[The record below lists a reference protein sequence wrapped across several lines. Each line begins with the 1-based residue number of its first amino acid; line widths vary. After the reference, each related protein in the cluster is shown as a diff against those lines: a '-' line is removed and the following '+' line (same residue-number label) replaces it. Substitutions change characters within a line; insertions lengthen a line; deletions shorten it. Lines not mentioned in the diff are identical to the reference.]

1 MKTKTIGLLVVVL
14 VALSAVA
21 CAESRM
27 EKTLALAPGGEFV
40 LQSDGGSVTVTGSA
54 DSGARIVIT
63 SNRSDLQS
71 LYNFSFDSSPGMVRV
86 TARKKGFTWFSNL
99 NLHFEVTV
107 PTKTR
112 VNVNTGGGSVK
123 ASSLEGEQRL
133 GTSGGSIDASN
144 IHGNVMARTS
154 GGGISVSSLTGALDA
169 RTSGGSIH
177 IDGLTGR
184 VMAHTSGGSIH
195 ATLSPGNGQGGE
207 LSTSGGSIRVSR
219 EGRGYHFALT
229 RARQHRQR
237 RANASFA
244 HQRRLHSH
252 YFALSRK
259 WPESGRGGR
268 SDCRPLAPA
277 SAESAGGAAV
287 SHATSAQ

>member
-86 TARKKGFTWFSNL
+86 TAKRKGFSWFSNI

-133 GTSGGSIDASN
+133 GTSGGSINASN
-144 IHGNVMARTS
+144 VHGNVVARTS

-207 LSTSGGSIRVSR
+207 LSTSGGSIRVSLDPAVNLDLDASTSGGSVSTDLPVKVVGTISR
-219 EGRGYHFALT
+219 SHVRGSIGSGGPTL
-229 RARQHRQR
+229 
-237 RANASFA
+237 
-244 HQRRLHSH
+244 RLHTSGGSIRITSH
-252 YFALSRK
+252 
-259 WPESGRGGR
+259 
-268 SDCRPLAPA
+268 
-277 SAESAGGAAV
+277 
-287 SHATSAQ
+287 

>member
-107 PTKTR
+107 PDRTR

-133 GTSGGSIDASN
+133 GTSGGSINASN
-144 IHGNVMARTS
+144 IHGNVVARTS
-154 GGGISVSSLTGALDA
+154 GGHISVNSLTGSLDA

-207 LSTSGGSIRVSR
+207 LSTSGGSIRVSLDPAVNLDLDASTSGGSVSTDLPVKVVGTISR
-219 EGRGYHFALT
+219 SHVRGSIGNGGPTL
-229 RARQHRQR
+229 
-237 RANASFA
+237 
-244 HQRRLHSH
+244 RLHTSGGSIRITSH
-252 YFALSRK
+252 
-259 WPESGRGGR
+259 
-268 SDCRPLAPA
+268 
-277 SAESAGGAAV
+277 
-287 SHATSAQ
+287 